1 MEAERLEVFKGA
13 LREVIANNGFIPDQ
27 ESFDLVQKIVP
38 WPAVE
43 VCLVDHGGRLLLHY
57 REFTEWP
64 DEWGK
69 ISGWYLP
76 GGYMKTGKTMEEW
89 CRIHLK
95 KDGVEADFH
104 FLGTAGV
111 LKWAPGEHPIGF
123 PISILCVCLTTS
135 EVRFREGD
143 EGKFMWTEQT
153 IPTDVPNHTK
163 LQDMF
168 FSWRAGNRKLFHK

>member
-1 MEAERLEVFKGA
+1 
-13 LREVIANNGFIPDQ
+13 
-27 ESFDLVQKIVP
+27 
-38 WPAVE
+38 
-43 VCLVDHGGRLLLHY
+43 
-57 REFTEWP
+57 
-64 DEWGK
+64 
-69 ISGWYLP
+69 
-76 GGYMKTGKTMEEW
+76 MKTGKTMEEW

-111 LKWAPGEHPIGF
+111 IKWAPGEHPIGF